1 MDRISQAEL
10 LMKTGSK
17 PFRYGCVTIAGKP
30 NVGKSTLLNNIL
42 RRKVAIVSDKPETT
56 RHRILGVLTRHDFQ
70 IAFLDTP
77 GIHKPFYLLGEQMV
91 KVAKASVDY
100 ADLVLFMMDATS
112 ALKEEDI
119 RVINFLKETKK
130 PCLLLINKI
139 DLVKKSKLLPIID
152 EAQRLFNFK
161 EIIPLSALDS
171 RDIGRLLDIVKK
183 FIPEGEM
190 LYPKEMVTDRSTV
203 FLVSELIREK
213 ILEFTRE
220 EVPHSIGVFIEEFEE
235 RKEKGLFYIRATIF
249 VERVSQRPILI
260 GHRGAMLKEI
270 GKGSREEIEGFLG
283 KKVFLDLH
291 VKIIP
296 NWRKDPKAIR
306 MLGYG
311 E

>member
-1 MDRISQAEL
+1 MAGISQAEL
-10 LMKTGSK
+10 LRMTNLS
-17 PFRYGCVTIAGKP
+17 PFRYGCVTIVGKP

-42 RRKVAIVSDKPETT
+42 GRKVAIVSDKPETT
-56 RHRILGVLTRHDFQ
+56 RHRILGVLTGDSFQ
-70 IAFLDTP
+70 IAFIDTP

-91 KVAKASVDY
+91 KTAKASVDY

-119 RVINFLKETKK
+119 RVISFLKEAQK
-130 PCLLLINKI
+130 PSILLINKI
-139 DLVKKSKLLPIID
+139 DLVKKSKLLPIMD
-152 EAQRLFNFK
+152 EAGKLLAFK

-171 RDIGRLLDIVKK
+171 RDIDMLLDIIKK
-183 FIPEGEM
+183 FIPEGQM
-190 LYPKEMVTDRSTV
+190 LYPKEMVTDRNTG
-203 FLVSELIREK
+203 FLVSELVRERV
-213 ILEFTRE
+213 LELTRE
-220 EVPHSIGVFIEEFEE
+220 EIPHSIGVFIEEFEE

-260 GHRGAMLKEI
+260 GRRGSMLKEI
-270 GKGSREEIEGFLG
+270 GKDSREELEGFLG

-291 VKIIP
+291 IKVLP